1 MTALIVYVDDM
12 VLTGDDPDEMK
23 LVQIYLA
30 TEFKMKNLRQL
41 KYFLV
46 IKIARSGRGIYL
58 SQRKYVLDFFTE
70 TGMLACKPAVTAYR
84 SE

>member
-23 LVQIYLA
+23 LLQIYLA

-41 KYFLV
+41 KYFLG

-58 SQRKYVLDFFTE
+58 SQRKYELDFLTE
-70 TGMLACKPAVTAYR
+70 TGMLACNQQ
-84 SE
+84 